1 MPLDKT
7 LYSNA
12 NIFDGNTIHLNYS
25 LAISDGRIMGFG
37 QSSDFKSIEF
47 DHTIDCQGK
56 LITESFIDSH
66 SHILSYASNLTKP
79 HINYQSIKS
88 KSDLINQIENIVKS
102 SREYWIKIYGLQM
115 QDRQI
120 YINKTD
126 LDEISNDVPIVIYL
140 DSLHGNLLNS
150 KALEIIGV
158 TEYTNEP
165 TGITFDRQVQNGKL
179 SGYIFE
185 GDQLID
191 EYMPKSSSSD
201 LKKSLDKI
209 LNLYQQNGYSII
221 NDASI
226 TNDLLKFQ
234 FLSSICSNKRES
246 PKIVFMPGY
255 PNLHEFSREKLFY
268 KSSIGSLSLGHC
280 KIMLTASSGQ
290 CVPDIET
297 LSAQVNKSHMAGF
310 PVAIHA
316 VDNLSVKAA
325 IKAISM
331 NPFENDRI
339 EHASELFDEDI
350 ENIKKNNINVS
361 THPSFIY
368 ERGDLY
374 LKEKNHAYINSLYRI
389 GSLINAGITVGYSSD
404 APVSSIN
411 PLIGMYANLNRSTK
425 LGEILNSAEK
435 VCIQNTLKM
444 LTENN
449 KTLTNVKSDRAIRM
463 GENSKMLLIDIDV
476 NNIDDR
482 FLNTINPPI
491 KWIN

>member
-1 MPLDKT
+1 
-7 LYSNA
+7 
-12 NIFDGNTIHLNYS
+12 
-25 LAISDGRIMGFG
+25 
-37 QSSDFKSIEF
+37 
-47 DHTIDCQGK
+47 
-56 LITESFIDSH
+56 
-66 SHILSYASNLTKP
+66 
-79 HINYQSIKS
+79 
-88 KSDLINQIENIVKS
+88 
-102 SREYWIKIYGLQM
+102 M

-165 TGITFDRQVQNGKL
+165 TGITFDRRVQNGKL

-191 EYMPKSSSSD
+191 EYIPKSSSSD

-234 FLSSICSNKRES
+234 FLLQYVQITRISKNCFYARVSKFTRIFQKE
-246 PKIVFMPGY
+246 
-255 PNLHEFSREKLFY
+255 FY

-310 PVAIHA
+310 
-316 VDNLSVKAA
+316 LS
-325 IKAISM
+325 
-331 NPFENDRI
+331 
-339 EHASELFDEDI
+339 LFM
-350 ENIKKNNINVS
+350 
-361 THPSFIY
+361 P
-368 ERGDLY
+368 
-374 LKEKNHAYINSLYRI
+374 
-389 GSLINAGITVGYSSD
+389 
-404 APVSSIN
+404 
-411 PLIGMYANLNRSTK
+411 
-425 LGEILNSAEK
+425 
-435 VCIQNTLKM
+435 
-444 LTENN
+444 
-449 KTLTNVKSDRAIRM
+449 
-463 GENSKMLLIDIDV
+463 
-476 NNIDDR
+476 
-482 FLNTINPPI
+482 
-491 KWIN
+491 